1 MDVNYINSFI
11 MGTEEIFKQMAGNIK
26 LTRQKPLMK
35 DSQFTGESIVC
46 IVGFNGEVE
55 GQVVFSFTK
64 DFALRLTSEMCGME
78 IADIDDLAL
87 SALGE
92 ISNMVSGN
100 ALIKLNEL
108 TAKKAN
114 ITPPTILYGDG
125 QMNVSVKSPIIAIP
139 YNGEDSCAF
148 EINFSLN

>member
-11 MGTEEIFKQMAGNIK
+11 LGTEEIFQQMAGNIK
-26 LTRQKPLMK
+26 ITRHKPVVK
-35 DSQFTGESIVC
+35 NNQFTGESIIC

-64 DFALRLTSEMCGME
+64 DFALQLTSEMCGME
-78 IADIDDLAL
+78 IASIDELAL

-108 TAKKAN
+108 TEKKAN
-114 ITPPTILYGDG
+114 ITPPTILYGDSKV
-125 QMNVSVKSPIIAIP
+125 NVSTKAPIIAIP
-139 YNGEDSCAF
+139 YSNDDSSVF

>member
-11 MGTEEIFKQMAGNIK
+11 LGTEEIFGQMAANINI
-26 LTRQKPLMK
+26 TRNKPIVK
-35 DSQFTGESIVC
+35 NNQFTGESIIC
-46 IVGFNGEVE
+46 IVGFNGDVE

-64 DFALRLTSEMCGME
+64 EFALQLTSEMCGME
-78 IADIDDLAL
+78 IASIDDLAL

-100 ALIKLNEL
+100 ALIKLSEL

-114 ITPPTILYGDG
+114 ITPPTILYGDSK
-125 QMNVSVKSPIIAIP
+125 MNVSIKTPIIAIP
-139 YNGEDSCAF
+139 YSNENSSVF